1 MGPEVDFYN
10 HLKLTVVD
18 PDTIGKLTKLMQE
31 TVKIE
36 LTSERMGKAMLN
48 INYRQT
54 ERAMELM
61 WRMYSHLDPMG
72 LKPENLPIELFI
84 SYEKWVGTLSRRLGH
99 AHASVYAEV
108 DHKETNG
115 VITQRVGEL
124 VDFDPS
130 SLRFLIY
137 NKETGYKTWRSRME
151 LRLIE
156 DPKDG

>member
-1 MGPEVDFYN
+1 
-10 HLKLTVVD
+10 
-18 PDTIGKLTKLMQE
+18 
-31 TVKIE
+31 
-36 LTSERMGKAMLN
+36 
-48 INYRQT
+48 
-54 ERAMELM
+54 
-61 WRMYSHLDPMG
+61 
-72 LKPENLPIELFI
+72 
-84 SYEKWVGTLSRRLGH
+84 LGH

-151 LRLIE
+151 LRLTE